1 MESLSARHFPRVVF
15 RSGSKNLWNPI
26 TRKAL
31 ANLPEERV
39 RLQVI
44 DYLLEEAGVS
54 RGRISTEYALSRHGI
69 KGETGRQRTDIL
81 VFQDQKKEGA
91 SLLPETLIECKAR
104 NVSLSES
111 SALQI
116 AKYSQALE
124 VPQLWLTNGHTDFW
138 FQKVAAAEVTMRR
151 NDSPLYPS
159 KIPVTTLRQTPGY
172 WIDRGFIASQSAS
185 GVQNWLDQV
194 LQLFW
199 DEVEEWKSTYLDLS
213 RNPWQ
218 SGLSHYYRV
227 VHLDEESDLAIG
239 FVASDEQTSWLV
251 ALMNKHQ
258 SNVGMIV
265 TNLDDLA
272 AGRPDNTVV
281 YTVNE
286 KRIANL
292 TDHIPLLPFKKQ
304 AMIVLNLPGFYES
317 WFRQLLM
324 L

>member
-1 MESLSARHFPRVVF
+1 
-15 RSGSKNLWNPI
+15 
-26 TRKAL
+26 
-31 ANLPEERV
+31 
-39 RLQVI
+39 
-44 DYLLEEAGVS
+44 
-54 RGRISTEYALSRHGI
+54 
-69 KGETGRQRTDIL
+69 
-81 VFQDQKKEGA
+81 VFQDQKKESA

-116 AKYSQALE
+116 ARYSQALE
-124 VPQLWLTNGHTDFW
+124 TPQLWLTNGHTDFW
-138 FQKVAAAEVTMRR
+138 FQNIAAEEVTMRR

-286 KRIANL
+286 KRITNL